1 MYNKYIYLFLGL
13 FFLASCGGNETV
25 VTPTSYTKIEL
36 KIAPKIGSK
45 TLELGKYFPLSA
57 DDSLM
62 VSRLSFYVSN
72 LTFTDSISNKEGF
85 APLYLFHKK
94 SSDSILYTDS
104 ARELKNINRITFLAG
119 LSDFANNVNPTS
131 FPYEHPQSTANE
143 MYWNEWTKYRFVI
156 FEGEIKKKTGEK
168 VTFSYHSGLTFK
180 REILVSK
187 NISINQGTTNK
198 ILFNL
203 SLDKIFYP
211 DNSSNKIDVFNGEN
225 FGHSDPSDVFVT
237 NKFLNNFKNSFSL

>member
-1 MYNKYIYLFLGL
+1 MFKKYIYLFLGL
-13 FFLASCGGNETV
+13 FFLASCGGNDTV
-25 VTPTSYTKIEL
+25 VTSASYTKIEL
-36 KIAPKIGSK
+36 KIEPKIGSK

-72 LTFTDSISNKEGF
+72 LTFTDSISNTEGF
-85 APLYLFHKK
+85 ASLYLFHKK
-94 SSDSILYTDS
+94 STDSIIYTDS

-119 LSDFANNVNPTS
+119 LSDFANNANPTS
-131 FPYEHPQSTANE
+131 FPFEHPQSTANE
-143 MYWNEWTKYRFVI
+143 MYWNEWTKYRYVI

-180 REILVSK
+180 REILVAK
-187 NISINQGTTNK
+187 NIIINQGTTNK
-198 ILFNL
+198 ILLNL

-211 DNSSNKIDVFNGEN
+211 TNSSNNLDVFNGEN
-225 FGHSDPSDVFVT
+225 FGHSEPSDVFVT
-237 NKFLNNFKNSFSL
+237 NKFLNNFKSSFSL